1 MEAGEVFDMN
11 CQEFWNRNP
20 DVARH
25 ASARHLEHLR
35 ECPECAARLEGER
48 ALANGLRAWS
58 AEMKKVQAPSSVEAR
73 LRAAFRS
80 QNGLPAAPA
89 GRGRWMPVFT
99 WSAAWAAT
107 LAAALFLVW
116 ARPQKHPAVNMQGA
130 EVAVVEFQGEGT
142 SGMSAPDG
150 DGFVALPD
158 APRLDTGEDVNLV
171 RLEVPRSTLTSLG
184 FPMVDD
190 EASETVVA
198 DVKVGS
204 DGLPR
209 AVRFLE

>member
-11 CQEFWNRNP
+11 CQEFWNQNP

-25 ASARHLEHLR
+25 ASARHLDHLR

-80 QNGLPAAPA
+80 QNGLP
-89 GRGRWMPVFT
+89 GRGRWTPVFT
-99 WSAAWAAT
+99 WGAACAAT
-107 LAAALFLVW
+107 VAAALFLVW
-116 ARPQKHPAVNMQGA
+116 ARPQQQPAPSMRGA
-130 EVAVVEFQGEGT
+130 DLAVVEMQEDGT
-142 SGMSAPDG
+142 ADLGMPDG

-158 APRLDTGEDVNLV
+158 AVRLDAGEDVNLV
-171 RLEVPRSTLTSLG
+171 RLEVPRAALTALG
-184 FPMVDD
+184 LPVADV

-204 DGLPR
+204 DGVPR
-209 AVRFLE
+209 AVRLLE